1 MFEVGDELIGI
12 EGNPY
17 YYTGIGE
24 RVIVLS
30 VREKEKEPAL
40 ISQYAYGS
48 GDLIVVLVE
57 ELNNQNTQVSRK
69 AIIDYLKQD
78 NRREFSYRYENI
90 SEYYIVYSNHF
101 KLYRK
106 IKQKLKM
113 NMLIY
118 LKQWLLEKKN

>member
-17 YYTGIGE
+17 CYTGIDK

-40 ISQYAYGS
+40 ISRYAYGP

-57 ELNNQNTQVSRK
+57 ELNNQDIQVFRK
-69 AIIDYLKQD
+69 AVIGYSKKN
-78 NRREFSYRYENI
+78 NRRAFSYRYECNP
-90 SEYYIVYSNHF
+90 EHYFVDSNYF

-106 IKQKLKM
+106 TKQAKVLPT
-113 NMLIY
+113 LGPR
-118 LKQWLLEKKN
+118 LV

>member
-17 YYTGIGE
+17 HYPGIDK

-40 ISQYAYGS
+40 ISQYVYRS
-48 GDLIVVLVE
+48 SDLIVVLVE
-57 ELNNQNTQVSRK
+57 ELNNQDIQVSRK
-69 AIIDYLKQD
+69 TIIDYLKQD
-78 NRREFSYRYENI
+78 NRSLFSYCYENNPKH
-90 SEYYIVYSNHF
+90 YVVNSNHF

-106 IKQKLKM
+106 TKQTKVLPT
-113 NMLIY
+113 LGPR
-118 LKQWLLEKKN
+118 LV

>member
-17 YYTGIGE
+17 YYTGINK

-40 ISQYAYGS
+40 INHYVYGS

-57 ELNNQNTQVSRK
+57 ELNNQDIHVSRK
-69 AIIDYLKQD
+69 AVIDYLKQD
-78 NRREFSYRYENI
+78 NKSLFSYCYENNP
-90 SEYYIVYSNHF
+90 ECYIVDSNHF
-101 KLYRK
+101 KLLYRK
-106 IKQKLKM
+106 TKQAKVLPT
-113 NMLIY
+113 LGPR
-118 LKQWLLEKKN
+118 LV